1 MNLHNSCRDNTVYV
15 MQCQLLGEI
24 SLQHPAI
31 CEFPSRIFYEGR
43 LKTDKSVE
51 RRYSGLHLNSFWPR
65 GEEKPMVFCQ
75 VEGEENSG
83 YLGPKGRTKVESQ
96 SKFNQKEAK
105 KIVSKTQQM
114 VYGHKFMATFF
125 YLYTFLHESLICVN

>member
-1 MNLHNSCRDNTVYV
+1 MNLHNSRRDNTMYV
-15 MQCQLLGEI
+15 MQRQLLSEI

-31 CEFPSRIFYEGR
+31 CEFPSRAFYEGK

-51 RRYSGLHLNSFWPR
+51 RRHSGLHLNSFWPR
-65 GEEKPMVFCQ
+65 GEQKPMVFCQ
-75 VEGEENSG
+75 VEGEEDSG
-83 YLGPKGRTKVESQ
+83 YLGLKGRTKVESQ

-114 VYGHKFMATFF
+114 MNDHKFMAT
-125 YLYTFLHESLICVN
+125 LKRVYTFLHESLICVN